1 MSGMALTSISSDVL
15 LTTVKVRLADGSRL
29 IVKLNHEH
37 TVADLRMYINT
48 ARFVFNHTPS
58 CLISHI
64 FRPQYEG
71 VTYALMTTF
80 PNKELT
86 EDTATIASAGLVG
99 AAVLQ
104 RLK

>member
-1 MSGMALTSISSDVL
+1 M
-15 LTTVKVRLADGSRL
+15 RLADGSRL

-37 TVADLRMYINT
+37 TVADLRVYINT
-48 ARFVFNHTPS
+48 AR
-58 CLISHI
+58 
-64 FRPQYEG
+64 PQYSG
-71 VTYALMTTF
+71 VSYSLMTTF

-86 EDTATIASAGLVG
+86 EDTATVTSAGLAG

>member
-1 MSGMALTSISSDVL
+1 M
-15 LTTVKVRLADGSRL
+15 ADGSRL

-37 TVADLRMYINT
+37 TVADLRKYINT
-48 ARFVFNHTPS
+48 ARFVGTLLSITCTVSSF
-58 CLISHI
+58 L
-64 FRPQYEG
+64 RPQYEG
-71 VTYALMTTF
+71 VAYALMTTF

-86 EDTATIASAGLVG
+86 EDTATIAGAGLVG